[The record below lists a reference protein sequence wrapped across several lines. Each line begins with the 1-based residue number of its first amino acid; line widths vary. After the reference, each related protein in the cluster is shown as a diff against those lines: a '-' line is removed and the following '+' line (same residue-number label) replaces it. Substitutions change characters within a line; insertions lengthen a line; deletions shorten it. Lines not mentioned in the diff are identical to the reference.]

1 MSDLG
6 ALPTPSLLLDRGRV
20 ERNVARMGAR
30 IAGLGAALRPHV
42 KTHKSIEVARLQ
54 AAAGMRGITVST
66 LAEARA
72 FAAHG
77 FDDIMYAVPIER
89 GKFEAVSAM
98 NASGVRLSVITDD
111 VAVPGPLGEA
121 ARQADVTIDTYVKVD
136 CGYHRCGVDPEG
148 PALAELAQRIGER
161 THLRFAGILAHAGH
175 SYKARGAEQILAVA
189 RSERDVMVAAA
200 ASLAAAGVPVPV
212 VSIGST
218 PTAVHVDH
226 LAGVHEVRTGN
237 YAFFDVM
244 QVAIGSCTQDDCALS
259 VLAAVVHRDVARG
272 KVILDAGGIALS
284 KDGGIADPDGV
295 THYGRVLDVDGRDL
309 GLRVTGLSQEH
320 GVVEVRD
327 DALLTRLAVGSR
339 VRVLVNHSCLTAA
352 QHAEYVVCDGTK
364 VVDRWV
370 NHRGW

>member
-1 MSDLG
+1 VSDLS
-6 ALPTPSLLLDRGRV
+6 ALPTPSLLLDRSRV
-20 ERNVARMGAR
+20 ERNVTRMGTR
-30 IAGLGAALRPHV
+30 IAALGAALRPHV
-42 KTHKSIEVARLQ
+42 KTHKSIEVGRLQ

-77 FDDIMYAVPIER
+77 FDDITYAVPIER
-89 GKFEAVSAM
+89 GKFEAVTQM
-98 NASGVRLSVITDD
+98 NAGGVRLGVITDD
-111 VAVPGPLGEA
+111 PSVPGPLAEA
-121 ARQADVTIDTYVKVD
+121 ARRAGVTIDTWVKVD

-148 PALAELAQRIGER
+148 PALAELAQRVGER

-175 SYKARGAEQILAVA
+175 SYKARGAAAILAVA

-200 ASLAAAGVPVPV
+200 TRLAEAGVPVPS

-218 PTAVHVDH
+218 PTAAHVDH
-226 LAGVHEVRTGN
+226 LQGVHEVRTGN

-244 QVAIGSCTQDDCALS
+244 QVAIGSCAQDDCALS

-272 KVILDAGGIALS
+272 KVILDAGAIALS
-284 KDGGIADPDGV
+284 KDTGITDPDGV
-295 THYGRVLDVDGRDL
+295 THFGRVLDLEGRDL
-309 GLRVTGLSQEH
+309 GLRLTGVSQEH

-327 DALLTRLAVGSR
+327 DALLTRLGVGTR

-352 QHAEYVVCDGTK
+352 QHAEYVVCEETR

>member
-6 ALPTPSLLLDRGRV
+6 SLLTPSLLLDRECV

-77 FDDIMYAVPIER
+77 FDDITYAVPIER
-89 GKFEAVSAM
+89 GKFEAVAAM
-98 NASGVRLSVITDD
+98 NAAGVRLAVITDD
-111 VAVPGPLGEA
+111 LAVPGPLGEA
-121 ARQADVTIDTYVKVD
+121 ARQAGVTIDTFVKVD
-136 CGYHRCGVDPEG
+136 CGYHRCGVDPES
-148 PALAELAQRIGER
+148 PALAELAQRVGER

-175 SYKARGAEQILAVA
+175 SYRARGAEQILAVA

-200 ASLAAAGVPVPV
+200 ASLAAAGVSVPV

-244 QVAIGSCTQDDCALS
+244 QVAIGSCAPDDCALS

-272 KVILDAGGIALS
+272 TVILDAGGIALS
-284 KDGGIADPDGV
+284 KDGGIADTDGV
-295 THYGRVLDVDGRDL
+295 THYGRVLDLDGRDL

-327 DALLTRLAVGSR
+327 DALLTRLGVGSR

>member
-1 MSDLG
+1 VSDLG
-6 ALPTPSLLLDRGRV
+6 SLLTPSLLLDRECV

-77 FDDIMYAVPIER
+77 FDDITYAVPIER
-89 GKFEAVSAM
+89 GKFEAVAAM
-98 NASGVRLSVITDD
+98 NASGVRLAVITDD
-111 VAVPGPLGEA
+111 LAVPGPLGEA
-121 ARQADVTIDTYVKVD
+121 ARQAGVTIDTFVKVD
-136 CGYHRCGVDPEG
+136 CGYHRCGVDPES
-148 PALAELAQRIGER
+148 PALAELAQRVGER

-175 SYKARGAEQILAVA
+175 SYRARGAEQILAVA

-244 QVAIGSCTQDDCALS
+244 QVAIGSCAPDDCALS
-259 VLAAVVHRDVARG
+259 VLAAVVHRDVVRG

-284 KDGGIADPDGV
+284 KDAGIADPDGV
-295 THYGRVLDVDGRDL
+295 THYGRVLDLDGRDL

-327 DALLTRLAVGSR
+327 DALLTRLGVGSR

>member
-6 ALPTPSLLLDRGRV
+6 ALPTPSLLLDGARV
-20 ERNVARMGAR
+20 ERNVSRMGAR
-30 IAGLGAALRPHV
+30 IAALGASLRPHV
-42 KTHKSIEVARLQ
+42 KTHKSIEVGRMQ

-77 FDDIMYAVPIER
+77 FDDITYAVPIER
-89 GKFEAVSAM
+89 GKFDAVARM
-98 NASGVRLSVITDD
+98 NADGVRLAVITDD
-111 VAVPGPLGEA
+111 VAIPGPLGEA
-121 ARQADVTIDTYVKVD
+121 ARQAGVTIDTYLKVD
-136 CGYHRCGVDPEG
+136 CGYHRCGVDPDG
-148 PALAELAQRIGER
+148 PALPELAQRIAER

-175 SYKARGAEQILAVA
+175 SYKARGAAGILAVA

-200 ASLAAAGVPVPV
+200 ARLEAAGIAVPV

-218 PTAVHVDH
+218 PTAAHIDD
-226 LAGVHEVRTGN
+226 LTGVHEVRTGN

-272 KVILDAGGIALS
+272 KVIVDAGGIALS
-284 KDGGIADPDGV
+284 KDGGIADADGV
-295 THYGRVLDVDGRDL
+295 THYGRVLDLEGRDL
-309 GLRVTGLSQEH
+309 GLRLTGLSQEH
-320 GVVEVRD
+320 GVIEVRD
-327 DALLTRLAVGSR
+327 DALLTRLTVGTR
-339 VRVLVNHSCLTAA
+339 VRVLANHSCLTAA

-364 VVDRWV
+364 MVDRWV

>member
-1 MSDLG
+1 VSDLG
-6 ALPTPSLLLDRGRV
+6 ALPTPSLLLDRERV

-89 GKFEAVSAM
+89 GKFEAVTAM
-98 NASGVRLSVITDD
+98 NAAGVRLAVITDD

-121 ARQADVTIDTYVKVD
+121 ARQADLTIDTYVKVD

-148 PALAELAQRIGER
+148 PALAELAHRIGER

-244 QVAIGSCTQDDCALS
+244 QVAIGSCAPDDCALS

-272 KVILDAGGIALS
+272 KIILDAGGIALS
-284 KDGGIADPDGV
+284 KDAGIADPDGV
-295 THYGRVLDVDGRDL
+295 THYGRVLDLDGRDL

-327 DALLTRLAVGSR
+327 DALLTRLGVGSR

-352 QHAEYVVCDGTK
+352 QHVEYVVCEGTK

>member
-1 MSDLG
+1 VSDLG
-6 ALPTPSLLLDRGRV
+6 ALPTPSLLLDRERV

-30 IAGLGAALRPHV
+30 IAGLGATLRPHV

-77 FDDIMYAVPIER
+77 FDDITYAVPIER
-89 GKFEAVSAM
+89 GKFEAVTQM
-98 NASGVRLSVITDD
+98 NAIGVRLAVITDD

-121 ARQADVTIDTYVKVD
+121 ARQAGVTIDTYVKVD
-136 CGYHRCGVDPEG
+136 CGYHRCGVDPDG

-161 THLRFAGILAHAGH
+161 THLRFTGILAHAGH

-189 RSERDVMVAAA
+189 RRERDVMVAAA
-200 ASLAAAGVPVPV
+200 ARLAAAGVPVPV

-226 LAGVHEVRTGN
+226 LAGVDEVRTGN

-244 QVAIGSCTQDDCALS
+244 QVAIGSCAPDDCALS

-272 KVILDAGGIALS
+272 TVILDAGGIALS

-295 THYGRVLDVDGRDL
+295 MHYGRVLDLDGRDL
-309 GLRVTGLSQEH
+309 GLRLTGLSQEH

-327 DALLTRLAVGSR
+327 DALLTRLGVGSR

-352 QHAEYVVCDGTK
+352 QHAEYVVCEGTK

>member
-6 ALPTPSLLLDRGRV
+6 ALTTPSLLVDRTRV

-30 IAGLGAALRPHV
+30 IAGLGATLRPHV
-42 KTHKSIEVARLQ
+42 KTHKSIEVGRLQ

-77 FDDIMYAVPIER
+77 FDDITYAVPIER
-89 GKFEAVSAM
+89 GKFEAVAQM
-98 NASGVRLSVITDD
+98 NAAGVRLAVITDD
-111 VAVPGPLGEA
+111 VTVPGPLGEA
-121 ARQADVTIDTYVKVD
+121 ARQAGVTVDTWVKVD

-148 PALAELAQRIGER
+148 PSLAELARRIGER
-161 THLRFAGILAHAGH
+161 THLRFAGILAHAGD
-175 SYKARGAEQILAVA
+175 SYQARGPTEILAVA

-200 ASLAAAGVPVPV
+200 AHLASAGVPVPA

-218 PTAVHVDH
+218 PTAMGVDH
-226 LAGVHEVRTGN
+226 LTGVHEVRAGN

-244 QVAIGSCTQDDCALS
+244 QVTIGSCTADDCALS
-259 VLAAVVHRDVARG
+259 VLAAVVHRDPKRG
-272 KVILDAGGIALS
+272 TVILDAGGIALS
-284 KDGGIADPDGV
+284 KDAGIADADGV
-295 THYGRVLDVDGRDL
+295 THYGRVLDVEGRDL
-309 GLRVTGLSQEH
+309 GLRVTSLSQEH
-320 GVVEVRD
+320 GVVHVRD
-327 DALLTRLAVGSR
+327 DALLTRLGVGAR

-352 QHAEYVVCDGTK
+352 QHAEYVVCEGTAI
-364 VVDRWV
+364 VGRWV